1 MRLSMPAERRGPGVP
16 GLCLFAAAAWLC
28 CVPTASAEL
37 VFFTSG
43 RSMNVA
49 SHRAEADAI
58 VLALRGGGEMA
69 IEASLIDHFAADEVP
84 YPTPPVPVMDS
95 TQAFEP
101 GAGVVTDP
109 RFDPIIT
116 RVAAEQGIDPTLVR
130 AVIQVESNYEPRARS
145 AKGAVGLMQVMP
157 ATARQYGITNL
168 YDPSSNIRAG
178 VAYLKDL
185 LSRLPLALA
194 LAAYNA
200 GEAAVQ
206 RFAGIPPYGETIQ
219 YVARVRSLLGQ

>member
-1 MRLSMPAERRGPGVP
+1 VTT
-16 GLCLFAAAAWLC
+16 GLRIGALLVLLASAS
-28 CVPTASAEL
+28 PASAEL

-43 RSMNVA
+43 RTMNVA
-49 SHRAEADAI
+49 GHRVEGDSVI
-58 VLALRGGGEMA
+58 LALRRGGEMTLDA
-69 IEASLIDHFAADEVP
+69 RLIDRFGPDEVAYPAEPVAAPEQPADE
-84 YPTPPVPVMDS
+84 
-95 TQAFEP
+95 A
-101 GAGVVTDP
+101 AGLPAEITDP

-116 RVAAEQGIDPTLVR
+116 RVAAEQGVDPTLVR
-130 AVIQVESNYEPRARS
+130 AVIKVESNYEPRARS
-145 AKGAVGLMQVMP
+145 PKGAVGLMQVMP
-157 ATARQYGITNL
+157 STARQYGITNL

-206 RFAGIPPYGETIQ
+206 RFAGIPPYGETVQ
-219 YVARVRSLLGQ
+219 YVARVTSLLGQLP

>member
-1 MRLSMPAERRGPGVP
+1 VIPRTGIRTPLT
-16 GLCLFAAAAWLC
+16 AAAGVLFVLS
-28 CVPTASAEL
+28 CVTPASAEL

-43 RSMNVA
+43 RTMNVA
-49 SHRAEADAI
+49 GHRAEGESVI
-58 VLALRGGGEMA
+58 LALRGGGEMT
-69 IEASLIDHFAADEVP
+69 IEASLIDRFGPDEVP
-84 YPTPPVPVMDS
+84 YPEPPAPVV
-95 TQAFEP
+95 EP
-101 GAGVVTDP
+101 LPAAEMPAIIDP

-116 RVAAEQGIDPTLVR
+116 RVAAEQGVDPALVR

-145 AKGAVGLMQVMP
+145 PKGAVGLMQVMP
-157 ATARQYGITNL
+157 ATGRQYGFTNL
-168 YDPSSNIRAG
+168 YDPSTNIRAG

-200 GEAAVQ
+200 GESAVQ

-219 YVARVRSLLGQ
+219 YVSRVRSLVGQ